1 MELTDINFRS
11 TANIIEYNLNKWINF
26 EAKHFES
33 ILILYL
39 NRSTVKIR
47 KFVVHSISTWAY
59 LCVRRYETV
68 IHELVERKRKRGGR
82 ERRPCERESCAI
94 RKVEGCG
101 VFWEGSHR
109 ITTRSDL
116 VRSPVSHCSR
126 AISRLVFDLRSELYS
141 ARFITST
148 TNFRVL
154 FTRKSKITRVIS
166 ISRSITFFYFAL

>member
-1 MELTDINFRS
+1 MELTDINLRS

-126 AISRLVFDLRSELYS
+126 AISRLVLRFAQRALLGTIY
-141 ARFITST
+141 ST

>member
-126 AISRLVFDLRSELYS
+126 AISRLVLRFAQRALLGTIY
-141 ARFITST
+141 ST

>member
-1 MELTDINFRS
+1 MELTDINLRS

-33 ILILYL
+33 ILIFL

-126 AISRLVFDLRSELYS
+126 AISRLVLRFAQRALLGTIY
-141 ARFITST
+141 ST